1 MIVLRYL
8 CFFFF
13 FPSLFF
19 AFGSFVGF
27 SGLIVEVSFLCL
39 SGGGWGVCGTVGV
52 GGFWVGRGHVRL

>member
-8 CFFFF
+8 CFFSF

-27 SGLIVEVSFLCL
+27 SGLIVEVCFLCL
-39 SGGGWGVCGTVGV
+39 SGGGWGGSAGRWGWGV
-52 GGFWVGRGHVRL
+52 FGWGGGM